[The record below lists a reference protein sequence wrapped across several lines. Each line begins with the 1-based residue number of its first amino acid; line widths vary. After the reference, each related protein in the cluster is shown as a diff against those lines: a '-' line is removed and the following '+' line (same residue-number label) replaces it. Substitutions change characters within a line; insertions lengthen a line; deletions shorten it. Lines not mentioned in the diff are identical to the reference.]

1 MEVLLEHEHV
11 VLLTIDGE
19 CEFLHTYSMKGRGE
33 WSLRLCIGSQWLCSD
48 YDLDGVFDPTFLNLI

>member
-19 CEFLHTYSMKGRGE
+19 CEFLHPYSMKVE
-33 WSLRLCIGSQWLCSD
+33 VN
-48 YDLDGVFDPTFLNLI
+48 GVFVCVLVVNGYVVTVV

>member
-19 CEFLHTYSMKGRGE
+19 HKFLHPNFMNVKV
-33 WSLRLCIGSQWLCSD
+33 
-48 YDLDGVFDPTFLNLI
+48 DGVFVCVLVVNGHVVTVV

>member
-19 CEFLHTYSMKGRGE
+19 CEFLHPYSMKVE
-33 WSLRLCIGSQWLCSD
+33 VN
-48 YDLDGVFDPTFLNLI
+48 GVFVCVLVVNGLVSTMV